1 MIDYLRMLRIKDWI
15 KFYPLF
21 PLAGAVLA
29 GGSPDQ
35 TLLVLIAYI
44 CLIGYAFAVNNYF
57 DAEIDRMHRHKVAS
71 GTNPMAAGKV
81 GRRGSW
87 C

>member
-1 MIDYLRMLRIKDWI
+1 MEQLDFEKVDKGGQKFSPLSRGERQEMIDYLRMLRIRDWI

-29 GGSPDQ
+29 GGGPDQ

-44 CLIGYAFAVNNYF
+44 CLIGYAFAVNN
-57 DAEIDRMHRHKVAS
+57 
-71 GTNPMAAGKV
+71 
-81 GRRGSW
+81 
-87 C
+87 